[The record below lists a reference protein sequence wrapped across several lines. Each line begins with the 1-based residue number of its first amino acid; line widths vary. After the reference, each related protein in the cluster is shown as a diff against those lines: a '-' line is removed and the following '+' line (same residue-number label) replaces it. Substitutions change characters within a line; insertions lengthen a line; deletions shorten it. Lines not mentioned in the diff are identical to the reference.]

1 MDITRR
7 INITM
12 TDNMHQKYNDLYET
26 LIRTMIIRTTNIS
39 MILNNNVNRN
49 ISSFFF
55 FPIYFFF
62 IVIYVCH
69 FSKKYNFNRNR
80 HFSKNINICVCVHV
94 FLSKILYTTRKI
106 ISDPLA
112 IKGNFRSYGSSRVYP
127 VKNDEERKKKRKENR
142 S

>member
-49 ISSFFF
+49 ISSFFSF
-55 FPIYFFF
+55 LF
-62 IVIYVCH
+62 ISFLSLFTFVI
-69 FSKKYNFNRNR
+69 FLKNIFNRNR

-94 FLSKILYTTRKI
+94 FLSKILYITRKI